1 MKSINLKINEK
12 INTKK
17 FLLENNFSKRAIKDI
32 FENGYFINDD
42 KVNKNFNLNIDDS
55 LIIPIED
62 EKIDY
67 DKVKGELEII
77 YEDHHILV
85 VNKAYNLT
93 VNSKGQISL
102 ANYLAYYFSENN
114 IKAKVRLVNRLDMNT
129 SGLLMVAKNPYSMA
143 YYQNQIEKNLFKK
156 NYLAVIEGK
165 LDIDKLIKL
174 NLTYNEEEKRYEVSR
189 DGKTAIT
196 YFKTLN
202 YAPSKDITYIIADI
216 KTGKTH
222 QIRASLSNLGYPI
235 IGDKLYG
242 SKIKLDRFLL
252 HAYKIEFIRFL
263 DGKKI
268 ILESDPNFEKFLD
281 SIKNW
286 QFYILNL
293 KFHILK

>member
-1 MKSINLKINEK
+1 MNSINFKINEK
-12 INTKK
+12 ITTKK
-17 FLLENNFSKRAIKDI
+17 FLLENSFSKRAIKDI
-32 FENGYFINDD
+32 FENGYFVNDD

-67 DKVKGELEII
+67 DKAKGELEII
-77 YEDHHILV
+77 YEDNHILV
-85 VNKAYNLT
+85 VNKSYSLT

-102 ANYLAYYFSENN
+102 ANYLAYYFSVNN
-114 IKAKVRLVNRLDMNT
+114 IKAKIRLVNRLDMNT

-156 NYLAVIEGK
+156 NYLAVVEGK

-174 NLTYNEEEKRYEVSR
+174 NLAYKEEEKRYEISKN
-189 DGKTAIT
+189 GKTAIT

-202 YAPSKDITYIIADI
+202 YDPSRNITYINADI

-222 QIRASLSNLGYPI
+222 QIRASLANLGYPI
-235 IGDKLYG
+235 LGDELYG
-242 SKIKLDRFLL
+242 SKFKLDRFLL
-252 HAYKIEFIRFL
+252 HAYKIEFIRFI

-268 ILESDPNFEKFLD
+268 ILKSNANFGKFLD
-281 SIKNW
+281 SIINW
-286 QFYILNL
+286 KFNIL
-293 KFHILK
+293 I

>member
-1 MKSINLKINEK
+1 MNSINFKINEK
-12 INTKK
+12 ITTKK
-17 FLLENNFSKRAIKDI
+17 FLLENNFSKRAIKEI
-32 FENGYFINDD
+32 FENGYFVNDD
-42 KVNKNFNLNIDDS
+42 KVNKNFDLNINDS
-55 LIIPIED
+55 LIIPIAYEN
-62 EKIDY
+62 IDY
-67 DKVKGELEII
+67 DKVKGELEIV
-77 YEDHHILV
+77 YEDQNILV

-114 IKAKVRLVNRLDMNT
+114 IKSKVRLVNRLDMNT

-143 YYQNQIEKNLFKK
+143 YYQNQIERILFKK
-156 NYLAVIEGK
+156 NYLAVVEGK
-165 LDIDKLIKL
+165 LDIDEIIKL
-174 NLTYNEEEKRYEVSR
+174 NLAYNEDQKRYEVSK

-196 YFKTLN
+196 YFKTLT
-202 YAPSKDITYIIADI
+202 YDPSKDITYIIADI

>member
-1 MKSINLKINEK
+1 MNSINFKINEK
-12 INTKK
+12 ITTKK
-17 FLLENNFSKRAIKDI
+17 FLLENSFSKRAIKDI
-32 FENGYFINDD
+32 FENGYFVNDD

-77 YEDHHILV
+77 YEDHYILV
-85 VNKAYNLT
+85 VNKPYNLT

-156 NYLAVIEGK
+156 NYLAVVEGK

-174 NLTYNEEEKRYEVSR
+174 NLTYNEEEKRYEVSK

-202 YAPSKDITYIIADI
+202 YDSSKDITYIKADI

-222 QIRASLSNLGYPI
+222 QIRASLASFGYPI
-235 IGDKLYG
+235 LGDRLYG
-242 SKIKLDRFLL
+242 SKIKLYRFLL
-252 HAYKIEFIRFL
+252 HAYKIEFIRFP

-268 ILESDPNFEKFLD
+268 ILESDPNFKKFWK
-281 SIKNW
+281 S
-286 QFYILNL
+286 
-293 KFHILK
+293 

>member
-1 MKSINLKINEK
+1 MNSINFKINEK
-12 INTKK
+12 ITTKK
-17 FLLENNFSKRAIKDI
+17 FLLENNFSKRAIKEI
-32 FENGYFINDD
+32 FENGYFVNDD
-42 KVNKNFNLNIDDS
+42 KVNKNFDLNINDS
-55 LIIPIED
+55 LIIPIAYEN
-62 EKIDY
+62 IDY
-67 DKVKGELEII
+67 DKVKGELEIV
-77 YEDHHILV
+77 YEDQNILV

-114 IKAKVRLVNRLDMNT
+114 IKSKVRLVNRLDMNT

-143 YYQNQIEKNLFKK
+143 YYQNQIERILFKK
-156 NYLAVIEGK
+156 NYLAVVEGK
-165 LDIDKLIKL
+165 LDIDEIIKL
-174 NLTYNEEEKRYEVSR
+174 NLAYNEDQKRYEVSK

-196 YFKTLN
+196 NFKTLT
-202 YAPSKDITYIIADI
+202 YDPSKDITYINADI

-222 QIRASLSNLGYPI
+222 QIRASLANLGYPI
-235 IGDKLYG
+235 LGDKLYG

>member
-1 MKSINLKINEK
+1 MNSINFKINEK
-12 INTKK
+12 ITTKK

-32 FENGYFINDD
+32 LENGYFVNDD
-42 KVNKNFNLNIDDS
+42 KVNKNFDLNINDS

-67 DKVKGELEII
+67 DKVKGELEIV
-77 YEDHHILV
+77 YEDQNILV

-114 IKAKVRLVNRLDMNT
+114 IKSKVRLVNRLDMNT

-143 YYQNQIEKNLFKK
+143 YYQNQIEKILFKK
-156 NYLAVIEGK
+156 NYLAVVEGK
-165 LDIDKLIKL
+165 LDIDEIIKL
-174 NLTYNEEEKRYEVSR
+174 NLAYNEDQKRYEVSK

-196 YFKTLN
+196 YFKTLT
-202 YAPSKDITYIIADI
+202 YDPSKDITYINADI

-222 QIRASLSNLGYPI
+222 QIRASLANLGYPI
-235 IGDKLYG
+235 LGDKLYG
-242 SKIKLDRFLL
+242 SKIKLGRFLL
-252 HAYKIEFIRFL
+252 HAYKIQFIRFL

-281 SIKNW
+281 SIKN
-286 QFYILNL
+286 
-293 KFHILK
+293 

>member
-1 MKSINLKINEK
+1 MNSINFKINEK
-12 INTKK
+12 ITTKK
-17 FLLENNFSKRAIKDI
+17 FLLENNFSKRAIKEI
-32 FENGYFINDD
+32 FENGYFVNDD
-42 KVNKNFNLNIDDS
+42 KVNKNFDLNINDS

-67 DKVKGELEII
+67 DKVKGELEIV
-77 YEDHHILV
+77 YEDQNILV

-114 IKAKVRLVNRLDMNT
+114 IKSKVRLVNRLDMNT

-143 YYQNQIEKNLFKK
+143 YYQNQIEKILFKK
-156 NYLAVIEGK
+156 NYLAVVEGK
-165 LDIDKLIKL
+165 LDIDEIIKL
-174 NLTYNEEEKRYEVSR
+174 NLAYNEDQKRYEVSK

-196 YFKTLN
+196 YFKTLT
-202 YAPSKDITYIIADI
+202 YDPSKDITYINADI

-222 QIRASLSNLGYPI
+222 QIRASLANLGYPI
-235 IGDKLYG
+235 LGDKLYG
-242 SKIKLDRFLL
+242 SKIKLGRFLL
-252 HAYKIEFIRFL
+252 HAYKIQFIRFL

-281 SIKNW
+281 SIKN
-286 QFYILNL
+286 
-293 KFHILK
+293 

>member
-1 MKSINLKINEK
+1 MNSINFKINEK
-12 INTKK
+12 ITTKK
-17 FLLENNFSKRAIKDI
+17 FLLENNFSKRAIKEI
-32 FENGYFINDD
+32 FENGYFVNDD
-42 KVNKNFNLNIDDS
+42 KVNKNFDLNINDS

-67 DKVKGELEII
+67 DKVKGELEIV
-77 YEDHHILV
+77 YEDQNILV

-114 IKAKVRLVNRLDMNT
+114 IKSKVRLVNRLDMNT

-143 YYQNQIEKNLFKK
+143 YYQNQIEKILFKK
-156 NYLAVIEGK
+156 NYLAVVEGK
-165 LDIDKLIKL
+165 LDIDEIIKL
-174 NLTYNEEEKRYEVSR
+174 NLAYNEDQKRYEVSK

-196 YFKTLN
+196 YFKTLT
-202 YAPSKDITYIIADI
+202 YDPSKDITYINADI

-222 QIRASLSNLGYPI
+222 QIRASLANLGYPI
-235 IGDKLYG
+235 LGDKLYG
-242 SKIKLDRFLL
+242 SKIKLGRFLL
-252 HAYKIEFIRFL
+252 HAYKIQFIRFL

>member
-1 MKSINLKINEK
+1 MKSINFKINEK
-12 INTKK
+12 ITTKK
-17 FLLENNFSKRAIKDI
+17 FLLENNFSKKAIKDI
-32 FENGYFINDD
+32 FENGYFVNDD
-42 KVNKNFNLNIDDS
+42 KVNKNLNLNIDDS

-67 DKVKGELEII
+67 DKAKGELEII

-85 VNKAYNLT
+85 VNKSYNLT

-156 NYLAVIEGK
+156 NYLAVVEGK

-174 NLTYNEEEKRYEVSR
+174 NLAYNEEEKRYEVSK

-202 YAPSKDITYIIADI
+202 YDPSKDITYIIADI

-242 SKIKLDRFLL
+242 SNSKLDRFLL

-281 SIKNW
+281 SIINW

>member
-1 MKSINLKINEK
+1 MNSINFKINEK
-12 INTKK
+12 ITTKK

-32 FENGYFINDD
+32 LENGYFVNDD
-42 KVNKNFNLNIDDS
+42 KVNKNFDLNINDS

-67 DKVKGELEII
+67 DKVKGELEIV
-77 YEDHHILV
+77 YEDQNILV

-114 IKAKVRLVNRLDMNT
+114 IKSKVRLVNRLDMNT

-143 YYQNQIEKNLFKK
+143 YYQNQIEKILFKK
-156 NYLAVIEGK
+156 NYLAVVEGK
-165 LDIDKLIKL
+165 LDIDEIIKL
-174 NLTYNEEEKRYEVSR
+174 NLAYNEDQKRYEVSK

-196 YFKTLN
+196 YFKTLT
-202 YAPSKDITYIIADI
+202 YDPSKDITYINADI

-222 QIRASLSNLGYPI
+222 QIRASLANLGYPI
-235 IGDKLYG
+235 LGDKLYG
-242 SKIKLDRFLL
+242 SKIKLGRFLL
-252 HAYKIEFIRFL
+252 HAYKIQFIRFL

>member
-1 MKSINLKINEK
+1 MNSINFKINEK
-12 INTKK
+12 ITTKK
-17 FLLENNFSKRAIKDI
+17 FLLENNFSKRAIKEI
-32 FENGYFINDD
+32 FENGYFVNDD
-42 KVNKNFNLNIDDS
+42 KVNKNFDLNINDS
-55 LIIPIED
+55 LIIPIAYEN
-62 EKIDY
+62 IDY
-67 DKVKGELEII
+67 DKVKGELEIV
-77 YEDHHILV
+77 YEDQNILV

-114 IKAKVRLVNRLDMNT
+114 IKSKVRLVNRLDMNT

-143 YYQNQIEKNLFKK
+143 YYQNQIERILFKK
-156 NYLAVIEGK
+156 NYLAVVEGK
-165 LDIDKLIKL
+165 LDIDEIIKL
-174 NLTYNEEEKRYEVSR
+174 NLAYNEDQKRYEVSK

-196 YFKTLN
+196 YFKTLT
-202 YAPSKDITYIIADI
+202 YDPSKDITYINADI

-222 QIRASLSNLGYPI
+222 QIRASLANLGYPI
-235 IGDKLYG
+235 LGDKLYG
-242 SKIKLDRFLL
+242 SKIKLGRFLL
-252 HAYKIEFIRFL
+252 HAYKIQFIRFL

>member
-1 MKSINLKINEK
+1 MNSINFRINEK
-12 INTKK
+12 ITTKK
-17 FLLENNFSKRAIKDI
+17 FLLENNFSKRSIKDI
-32 FENGYFINDD
+32 FENGYFVNDD

-67 DKVKGELEII
+67 DKAKSELEII

-85 VNKAYNLT
+85 VNKSYNLT

-102 ANYLAYYFSENN
+102 ANYLAYYFSEKN

-156 NYLAVIEGK
+156 NYLAVVEGK

-189 DGKTAIT
+189 YGKTAIT

-202 YAPSKDITYIIADI
+202 YDLSKDITYIIADI

-268 ILESDPNFEKFLD
+268 ILESDPDFEKFLD
-281 SIKNW
+281 SIKN
-286 QFYILNL
+286 
-293 KFHILK
+293 

>member
-1 MKSINLKINEK
+1 MNSINFRINEK
-12 INTKK
+12 ITTKK

-32 FENGYFINDD
+32 IENGYFVNDY

-67 DKVKGELEII
+67 DKAKGELEII

-85 VNKAYNLT
+85 VNKSYNLT

-156 NYLAVIEGK
+156 NYLAVVEGK

-174 NLTYNEEEKRYEVSR
+174 NLVYNEEEKRYEVSK

-196 YFKTLN
+196 YFKTISYDSLKN
-202 YAPSKDITYIIADI
+202 ITYVNADI

-263 DGKKI
+263 DREKI
-268 ILESDPNFEKFLD
+268 ILESDPNFGKFLR
-281 SIKNW
+281 SYN
-286 QFYILNL
+286 QL
-293 KFHILK
+293 KI